1 MEVTNLFD
9 HLQEIQKEIDKA
21 DLLALLLDY
30 DGTLVP
36 FKDRPEEAVATPN
49 LQKVLRTLARSP
61 KCWIAVVSGRRLES
75 LKQVLGVD
83 GLCLAGLHGLQIEFP
98 DGRNFVWKP
107 ARKVTPTLRD
117 IRQRAIHELGGEDGL
132 YIEDK
137 GFTLALHYRLLPREK
152 VQDITQRFIDIV
164 ESRGGGREPLEII
177 RGSEVIE
184 IRPKGWDKGK
194 AVSKILKR
202 LDGKVLPM
210 YFGDDL
216 TDEDAFRRLKNG
228 VTVFVSEDADKST
241 AAAYS
246 LRDHRE
252 VYRFLC
258 WLLEEC
264 VGTNEFGSSRLGSGK
279 KEG

>member
-1 MEVTNLFD
+1 M
-9 HLQEIQKEIDKA
+9 QREIEEA
-21 DLLALLLDY
+21 DILALFLDY

-36 FKDRPEEAVATPN
+36 FKDRPEEAVATSN
-49 LQKVLRTLARSP
+49 LRKVLRALARSP
-61 KCWIAVVSGRRLES
+61 KCWVAVVSGRHLKS
-75 LKQVLGVD
+75 LKKVLGVN

-98 DGRNFVWKP
+98 DGHNFVWGP
-107 ARKVTPTLRD
+107 TRQVIPTLRD
-117 IRQRAIHELGGEDGL
+117 IGQRVIHELGGEDGL

-137 GFTLALHYRLLPREK
+137 ELTLALHYRLLPRER

-164 ESRGGGREPLEII
+164 EGYDDGETLEVI
-177 RGSEVIE
+177 RGSKVLEV
-184 IRPKGWDKGK
+184 RPKGWDKGK
-194 AVSKILKR
+194 ALSKILKR

-210 YFGDDL
+210 YFGDDV

-228 VTVFVSEDADKST
+228 VTVLVSEGPDKST

-264 VGTNEFGSSRLGSGK
+264 VGTNRLRNPRLGSGK
-279 KEG
+279 KEE